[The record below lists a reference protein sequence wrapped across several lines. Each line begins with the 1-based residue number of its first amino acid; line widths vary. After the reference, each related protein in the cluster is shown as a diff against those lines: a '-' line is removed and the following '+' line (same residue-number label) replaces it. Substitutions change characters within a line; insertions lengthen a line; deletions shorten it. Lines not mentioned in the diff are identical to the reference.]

1 MKLFFC
7 VLLVTLN
14 TVLVNANSYTYN
26 ARTCDPN
33 EIMIELVK
41 TWSQDYPCETGVIAG
56 QMNSRTRS
64 VSPFVPQWSRHS
76 YRETR
81 DYSNA
86 ACTVENDDPS
96 RSRLNDVSILTGF
109 GPLISRC
116 EGNLTYSFDSNG
128 IRYNEFPVG
137 QCFAT
142 SRGFRFISCVFNNNA
157 SSSLTT
163 TTTAS
168 SSSSSISPSPVSA
181 EDSSASTFFTHC
193 WLSAV
198 LVLGTLQSLRP

>member
-1 MKLFFC
+1 MKIVFC
-7 VLLVTLN
+7 VFLVTLN
-14 TVLVNANSYTYN
+14 TVLVTANYYTYN

-33 EIMIELVK
+33 EIMSEIVN

-56 QMNSRTRS
+56 QMKSRTRS
-64 VSPFVPQWSRHS
+64 ASPFVPQWSRHS
-76 YRETR
+76 YREVR

-86 ACTVENDDPS
+86 GCTVEIDEPG
-96 RSRLNDVSILTGF
+96 RLRLNDVTSLSGF
-109 GPLISRC
+109 GPVISRC
-116 EGNLTYSFDSNG
+116 EGNITYSFDSNG

-142 SRGFRFISCVFNNNA
+142 SRGFRFITCVFNNTA
-157 SSSLTT
+157 SSSTTT

-168 SSSSSISPSPVSA
+168 SVSGLSSPISA
-181 EDSSASTFFTHC
+181 EDSSASTLFTHC

>member
-1 MKLFFC
+1 MKIVLC
-7 VLLVTLN
+7 VFLVTLN
-14 TVLVNANSYTYN
+14 TVLVTANYYIYN

-33 EIMIELVK
+33 EIMIEIVN

-56 QMNSRTRS
+56 QMKSRTRS
-64 VSPFVPQWSRHS
+64 ASPFVPQWSRHS
-76 YRETR
+76 YREER

-86 ACTVENDDPS
+86 GCTVENDDPG
-96 RSRLNDVSILTGF
+96 RLRLNDVTVLSGF
-109 GPLISRC
+109 GPVISRC
-116 EGNLTYSFDSNG
+116 EGNITYSFDSNG

-142 SRGFRFISCVFNNNA
+142 SRGFRFITCVFNNTA
-157 SSSLTT
+157 SSSTT

-168 SSSSSISPSPVSA
+168 SVSGLSSPSSA
-181 EDSSASTFFTHC
+181 EDSSASTLFIHC

-198 LVLGTLQSLRP
+198 LVLGTLQSRRP